1 MTSSRSSA
9 PSRIAPTD
17 RRPRATICRL
27 ASVNGKLAR
36 NSPGETSERMWAMRR
51 LWVDRSG
58 PRRCS
63 FRKPLDPQGDRLA
76 SFGQSKRQRPQ
87 APALEA
93 GQDAVLSAWLHSEP
107 HPGPARQTT
116 DSDARSRRYQ
126 TGSGGRTRTFM
137 SSDQAAL
144 RHLYCSPRVDP
155 EIMPEGTDR
164 DFRCRRGARGRER
177 SRSRRMPRRMPGSCF
192 ERSSTAGFS
201 HDKMPKCCNLCAVS
215 MTDHKARSEPQVI
228 AAVTLHLKEHV
239 ADTWCPC
246 SECGADRACCRAVTG
261 G

>member
-1 MTSSRSSA
+1 
-9 PSRIAPTD
+9 
-17 RRPRATICRL
+17 
-27 ASVNGKLAR
+27 
-36 NSPGETSERMWAMRR
+36 
-51 LWVDRSG
+51 
-58 PRRCS
+58 
-63 FRKPLDPQGDRLA
+63 
-76 SFGQSKRQRPQ
+76 
-87 APALEA
+87 
-93 GQDAVLSAWLHSEP
+93 VLSAWLHSEP

-155 EIMPEGTDR
+155 EIMPEGYRSGTFDAEEALAVVSGAGLAE
-164 DFRCRRGARGRER
+164 CRGVCPVLASNARRRPDSPTTKCR
-177 SRSRRMPRRMPGSCF
+177 SAAISALF
-192 ERSSTAGFS
+192 
-201 HDKMPKCCNLCAVS
+201 S

-261 G
+261 GLKDTRRRGIRKRDAPSKGTSLFGLAEQPLGSIHNPNELGYSQPSCHHGGISGQVLATEVHCYGTSGGTCR